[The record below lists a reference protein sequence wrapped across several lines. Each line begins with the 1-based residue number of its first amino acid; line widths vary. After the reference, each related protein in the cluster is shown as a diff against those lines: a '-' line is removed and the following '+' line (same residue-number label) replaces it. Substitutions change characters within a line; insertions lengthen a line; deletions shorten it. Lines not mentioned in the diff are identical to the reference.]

1 MDMKKKFIL
10 SNFITILTSLLF
22 IISCSKEPSET
33 IDYNGE
39 FKNIS
44 GGTLINAMAGEPS
57 NLIAM
62 IAGDSAS
69 SAIAGNIFNSL
80 LKYDENLDYAPDL
93 AESWEISNNQKT
105 ITFQLKKNLQWAD
118 GKPLTSADILF
129 TWRLITNPNTRTPY
143 SSDYQ
148 LVKNASTPDPLTF
161 KVTYESSYA
170 PALDT
175 WTSLH
180 ILPKHILKDEDINNT
195 FFSQRPTGS
204 NYYKLDEWIS
214 GQQVTLKANDKSIM
228 GAPSISKLISRIIPD
243 TSSQFLELTADNI
256 DVMNINPIQYQ
267 RVFPARKDLQQKIAL
282 YKELGNGYTYL
293 GFNLKKAPF
302 NDIRVRQALNYAI
315 DKDEVIK
322 GVLLGL
328 GEAISSPYK
337 PGTRWNNPNLSPY
350 PYDPTKALNLL
361 KDAGYVKDKNGS
373 LVKNGTPLKFEII
386 TNQNKQRE
394 MTAVLIQRRL
404 QEIGV
409 EVSIR
414 VIEWAS
420 FVNRF
425 IKTGEFDVVVLGW
438 SLSLDPDQYNIW
450 HSSQQG
456 PGQFNFLGYSNNR
469 VDELLELGRK
479 ELNPLKREK
488 IYHEFSKYLLEDSP
502 IVYLYAGY
510 GLSAVHK
517 RVKGIKN
524 PSPPAGIYHNNY
536 DWFIPKPLRRNEILA
551 Q

>member
-1 MDMKKKFIL
+1 MKKNCLF
-10 SNFITILTSLLF
+10 SNFIAIFISSIF
-22 IISCSKEPSET
+22 IISCSKDTTEV
-33 IDYNGE
+33 IDYNGK
-39 FKNIS
+39 FKHIS
-44 GGTLINAMAGEPS
+44 GGNLINAMAGEPS

-80 LKYDENLDYAPDL
+80 LKYDENLNYAPDL
-93 AESWEISNNQKT
+93 AESWQISNDQKT
-105 ITFQLKKNLQWAD
+105 ISFKLKKGLQWAD
-118 GKPLTSADILF
+118 GKPLTSADVLF
-129 TWRLITNPNTRTPY
+129 TWKLITNPNTRTPY
-143 SSDYQ
+143 ASDYQ
-148 LVKNASTPDPLTF
+148 LVKKASTPDSLTF

-195 FFSQRPTGS
+195 FFSRNPTGS
-204 NYYKLDEWIS
+204 SFYKLDEWIS
-214 GQQVTLKANDKSIM
+214 GQQVTLKANDKSVLGVPLIN
-228 GAPSISKLISRIIPD
+228 KLISRIIPD

-267 RVFPARKDLQQKIAL
+267 RVFPARKDLRQKIAL

-293 GFNLKKAPF
+293 GFNLKKTPF

-328 GEAISSPYK
+328 GEPISSPYK

-350 PYDPTKALNLL
+350 PYKPSKALVLL
-361 KDAGYVKDKNGS
+361 QEAGFKKNDDGILMKNG
-373 LVKNGTPLKFEII
+373 KPLKFEII

-394 MTAVLIQRRL
+394 MTAVVIQKRL

-425 IKTGEFDVVVLGW
+425 IKTGDFDVVVLGW

-456 PGQFNFLGYSNNR
+456 PGQFNFLGYSNKN
-469 VDELLELGRK
+469 VDKLLELGRK
-479 ELNPLKREK
+479 ELNVSKREK
-488 IYHEFSKYLLEDSP
+488 IYHKFSKYLLEDSP
-502 IVYLYAGY
+502 IIYLYAGY
-510 GLSAVHK
+510 RLSAVHK
-517 RVKGIKN
+517 RVKGIKK
-524 PSPPAGIYHNNY
+524 PAPPAGIYHNNY
-536 DWFIPKPLRRNEILA
+536 NWFIPKPLRRNEISER
-551 Q
+551 

>member
-1 MDMKKKFIL
+1 MKKNCLF
-10 SNFITILTSLLF
+10 SNFIAIFIPLIF
-22 IISCSKEPSET
+22 IISCSKDTSEV
-33 IDYNGE
+33 IDYNGK

-44 GGTLINAMAGEPS
+44 GGNLINAMAGEPS

-80 LKYDENLDYAPDL
+80 LKYDENLNYAPDL
-93 AESWEISNNQKT
+93 AESWQISNDQKT
-105 ITFQLKKNLQWAD
+105 ISFKLKKGLQWAD
-118 GKPLTSADILF
+118 GKPLTSADVLF
-129 TWRLITNPNTRTPY
+129 TWKLITNPNTRTPY
-143 SSDYQ
+143 ASDYQ
-148 LVKNASTPDPLTF
+148 LVKKASTPDSLTF

-195 FFSQRPTGS
+195 FFSRKPTGS
-204 NYYKLDEWIS
+204 SFYKLDEWIS
-214 GQQVTLKANDKSIM
+214 GQQVTLKANDKSVLGVPLIN
-228 GAPSISKLISRIIPD
+228 KLISRIIPD

-267 RVFPARKDLQQKIAL
+267 RVFPARKDLRQKIAL

-293 GFNLKKAPF
+293 GFNLKKTPF

-328 GEAISSPYK
+328 GEPISSPYK

-350 PYDPTKALNLL
+350 PYKPSKALVLL
-361 KDAGYVKDKNGS
+361 QEAGFKKNDAGILMKNG
-373 LVKNGTPLKFEII
+373 KPLKFEII

-394 MTAVLIQRRL
+394 MTAVVIQKRL

-425 IKTGEFDVVVLGW
+425 IKTGDFDVVVLGW

-456 PGQFNFLGYSNNR
+456 PGQFNFLGYSNKN
-469 VDELLELGRK
+469 VDKLLELGRK
-479 ELNPLKREK
+479 ELNVSKREK

-502 IVYLYAGY
+502 IIYLYAGY
-510 GLSAVHK
+510 ALSAVHK
-517 RVKGIKN
+517 RVKGVKN
-524 PSPPAGIYHNNY
+524 PAPPAGIYHNNY
-536 DWFIPKPLRRNEILA
+536 DWFVPKPLRRSEISA
-551 Q
+551 R

>member
-1 MDMKKKFIL
+1 MKKNCLF
-10 SNFITILTSLLF
+10 SNFIAIFISSIF
-22 IISCSKEPSET
+22 IISCSKDTTEV
-33 IDYNGE
+33 IDYNGK
-39 FKNIS
+39 FKHIS
-44 GGTLINAMAGEPS
+44 GGNLINAMAGEPS

-80 LKYDENLDYAPDL
+80 LKYDENLNYAPDL
-93 AESWEISNNQKT
+93 AESWQISNDQKT
-105 ITFQLKKNLQWAD
+105 ISFKLKKGLQWAD
-118 GKPLTSADILF
+118 GKPLTSADVLF
-129 TWRLITNPNTRTPY
+129 TWKLITNPNTRTPY
-143 SSDYQ
+143 ASDYQ
-148 LVKNASTPDPLTF
+148 LVKKASTPDSLTF

-195 FFSQRPTGS
+195 FFSRNPTGS
-204 NYYKLDEWIS
+204 SFYKLDEWIS
-214 GQQVTLKANDKSIM
+214 GQQVTLKANDKSVLGVPLIN
-228 GAPSISKLISRIIPD
+228 KLISRIIPD
-243 TSSQFLELTADNI
+243 TSSQFLELTADNL

-267 RVFPARKDLQQKIAL
+267 RVFPARKDLRQKIAL

-293 GFNLKKAPF
+293 GFNLKKTPF

-328 GEAISSPYK
+328 GEPISSPYK

-350 PYDPTKALNLL
+350 PYKPSKALVLL
-361 KDAGYVKDKNGS
+361 QEAGFKKNDDGILMKNG
-373 LVKNGTPLKFEII
+373 KPLKFEII

-394 MTAVLIQRRL
+394 MTAVVIQKRL

-425 IKTGEFDVVVLGW
+425 IKTGDFDVVVLGW

-456 PGQFNFLGYSNNR
+456 PGQFNFLGYSNKN
-469 VDELLELGRK
+469 VDKLLELGRK
-479 ELNPLKREK
+479 ELNVSKREK

-502 IVYLYAGY
+502 IIYLYAGY

-524 PSPPAGIYHNNY
+524 PAPPAGIYHNNY
-536 DWFIPKPLRRNEILA
+536 DWFVPKPLRRSEISA
-551 Q
+551 R

>member
-1 MDMKKKFIL
+1 MKKKF
-10 SNFITILTSLLF
+10 LLF
-22 IISCSKEPSET
+22 TIFICSIFIINCSKETSEV
-33 IDYNGE
+33 IDYNKK
-39 FKNIS
+39 FNIYS
-44 GGTLINAMAGEPS
+44 GGTLINAMTGEPS

-80 LKYDENLDYAPDL
+80 IKYDENLDYAPEL
-93 AESWEISNNQKT
+93 AESWKISNDQKT
-105 ITFQLKKNLQWAD
+105 ITFKLKKGLKWQD
-118 GKPLTSADILF
+118 GQPLTSSDVLF
-129 TWRLITNPNTRTPY
+129 TWKLIIDPKTRTPY
-143 SSDYQ
+143 AADYQ
-148 LVKNASTPDPLTF
+148 LVKKALTPDPLTF
-161 KVTYESSYA
+161 KITYADSYA

-175 WTSLH
+175 WASLH
-180 ILPKHILKDEDINNT
+180 ILPKHILKNEDINNT
-195 FFSQRPTGS
+195 FFSRNPIGS
-204 NYYKLDEWIS
+204 SYYKLNDWIS
-214 GQQVTLKANDKSIM
+214 GQQVTLIANNKSTSGPPLIK
-228 GAPSISKLISRIIPD
+228 KLISRIIPD

-256 DVMNINPIQYQ
+256 DLMNINPIQYQ
-267 RVFPARKDLQQKIAL
+267 RVFPARKDLQKRIGL

-302 NDIRVRQALNYAI
+302 NDIKVRQALNYAI
-315 DKDEVIK
+315 DKEEVIK

-328 GEAISSPYK
+328 GESISSPYK
-337 PGTRWNNPNLSPY
+337 PGTRWNNPNLKPY
-350 PYDPTKALNLL
+350 PYNPSKALKLL
-361 KDAGYVKDKNGS
+361 SEAGYTKNNKGILSKDGK
-373 LVKNGTPLKFEII
+373 PLKFEII

-404 QEIGV
+404 QEIGI

-425 IKTGEFDVVVLGW
+425 IKTGDFDVVVLGW

-456 PGQFNFLGYSNNR
+456 SGQFNFLGYSNKN
-469 VDELLELGRK
+469 VDKLLEVGRK
-479 ELNPLKREK
+479 ELNILKREK

-517 RVKGIKN
+517 RIKGIKQ
-524 PSPPAGIYHNNY
+524 PTPPAGIYHNSY
-536 DWFIPKPLRRNEILA
+536 DWFIPKPLRRNEILE
-551 Q
+551 

>member
-1 MDMKKKFIL
+1 
-10 SNFITILTSLLF
+10 
-22 IISCSKEPSET
+22 
-33 IDYNGE
+33 
-39 FKNIS
+39 
-44 GGTLINAMAGEPS
+44 MAGEPS

-80 LKYDENLDYAPDL
+80 IKYDENLNYAPDL
-93 AESWEISNNQKT
+93 AESWAISNNQKT
-105 ITFQLKKNLQWAD
+105 ITFKLKKGLQWAD
-118 GKPLTSADILF
+118 GNPLTSADVLF
-129 TWRLITNPNTRTPY
+129 TWKLITNPDTRTPY
-143 SSDYQ
+143 ASDYQ
-148 LVKNASTPDPLTF
+148 LVKKASAPDPLTF
-161 KVTYESSYA
+161 KITYETSYA

-175 WTSLH
+175 WSSLH

-195 FFSQRPTGS
+195 FFSRKPTGS
-204 NYYKLDEWIS
+204 SYYKLDDWIS
-214 GQQVTLKANDKSIM
+214 GQQVSLKANEKSIL
-228 GAPSISKLISRIIPD
+228 GSPLIEKLISRIIPD

-267 RVFPARKDLQQKIAL
+267 RVFPARKDLQQKVAL

-293 GFNLKKAPF
+293 GFNLKKTPF

-328 GEAISSPYK
+328 GESISSPYK

-350 PYDPTKALNLL
+350 PYKPSKALELL
-361 KDAGYVKDKNGS
+361 QEAGFKKNNDGILMKNG
-373 LVKNGTPLKFEII
+373 KPLKFEII

-394 MTAVLIQRRL
+394 MTAVVIQKRL

-409 EVSIR
+409 DVSIR

-425 IKTGEFDVVVLGW
+425 IKTGDFDVVVLGW

-456 PGQFNFLGYSNNR
+456 PGQFNFLGYSNKN
-469 VDELLELGRK
+469 VDRLLELGRK
-479 ELNPLKREK
+479 ELNVSKRE
-488 IYHEFSKYLLEDSP
+488 ENLP
-502 IVYLYAGY
+502 
-510 GLSAVHK
+510 
-517 RVKGIKN
+517 
-524 PSPPAGIYHNNY
+524 
-536 DWFIPKPLRRNEILA
+536 
-551 Q
+551 

>member
-1 MDMKKKFIL
+1 MKKNCLF
-10 SNFITILTSLLF
+10 SNFIAIFISSIF
-22 IISCSKEPSET
+22 IISCSKDTTEV
-33 IDYNGE
+33 IDYNGK
-39 FKNIS
+39 FKHIS
-44 GGTLINAMAGEPS
+44 GGNLINAMAGEPS

-80 LKYDENLDYAPDL
+80 LKYDENLNYAPDL
-93 AESWEISNNQKT
+93 AESWQISNDQKT
-105 ITFQLKKNLQWAD
+105 ISFKLKKGLQWAD
-118 GKPLTSADILF
+118 GKPLTSADVLF
-129 TWRLITNPNTRTPY
+129 TWKLITNPNTRTPY
-143 SSDYQ
+143 ASDYQ
-148 LVKNASTPDPLTF
+148 LVKKASTPDSLTF

-195 FFSQRPTGS
+195 FFSRNPTGS
-204 NYYKLDEWIS
+204 SFYKLDEWIS
-214 GQQVTLKANDKSIM
+214 GQQVTLKANDKSVLGVPLIN
-228 GAPSISKLISRIIPD
+228 KLISRIIPD
-243 TSSQFLELTADNI
+243 TSSQFLELTADNL

-267 RVFPARKDLQQKIAL
+267 RVFPARKDLRQKIAL

-293 GFNLKKAPF
+293 GFNLKKTPF

-328 GEAISSPYK
+328 GEPISSPYK

-350 PYDPTKALNLL
+350 PYKPSKALVLL
-361 KDAGYVKDKNGS
+361 QEAGFKKNDDGILMKNG
-373 LVKNGTPLKFEII
+373 KPLKFEII

-394 MTAVLIQRRL
+394 MTAVVIQKRL

-409 EVSIR
+409 EVSIW

-425 IKTGEFDVVVLGW
+425 IKTGDFDVVVLGW

-456 PGQFNFLGYSNNR
+456 PGQFNFLGYSNKN
-469 VDELLELGRK
+469 VDKLLELGRK
-479 ELNPLKREK
+479 ELNVSKREK

-502 IVYLYAGY
+502 IIYLYAGY

-524 PSPPAGIYHNNY
+524 PAPPAGIYHNNY
-536 DWFIPKPLRRNEILA
+536 DWFVPKSLRRSEISA
-551 Q
+551 R

>member
-1 MDMKKKFIL
+1 MKKKF
-10 SNFITILTSLLF
+10 LLF
-22 IISCSKEPSET
+22 IIFICSIFIINCSKESSEV
-33 IDYNGE
+33 IDYNKK
-39 FKNIS
+39 FNS
-44 GGTLINAMAGEPS
+44 DFGGTLINAMTGEPS

-80 LKYDENLDYAPDL
+80 IKYDENLDYAPEL
-93 AESWEISNNQKT
+93 AESWEISNDQKT
-105 ITFQLKKNLQWAD
+105 ITFKLKKGLKWQD
-118 GKPLTSADILF
+118 GQPLTSSDVLF
-129 TWRLITNPNTRTPY
+129 TWKLIIDPKTRTPY
-143 SSDYQ
+143 AADYQ
-148 LVKNASTPDPLTF
+148 LVKKALTPDPLTF
-161 KVTYESSYA
+161 KITYADSYA

-175 WTSLH
+175 WASLH
-180 ILPKHILKDEDINNT
+180 ILPKHILKNEDINNT
-195 FFSQRPTGS
+195 FFSRSPIGS
-204 NYYKLDEWIS
+204 SYYKLNDWIS
-214 GQQVTLKANDKSIM
+214 GQQVTLIANDKSTSGPPLIK
-228 GAPSISKLISRIIPD
+228 KLISRIIPD

-256 DVMNINPIQYQ
+256 DLMNINPIQYQ
-267 RVFPARKDLQQKIAL
+267 RVFPARKDLQKRIGL

-302 NDIRVRQALNYAI
+302 NDIKVRQALNYAI
-315 DKDEVIK
+315 DKEEVIK

-328 GEAISSPYK
+328 GESISSPYK
-337 PGTRWNNPNLSPY
+337 PGTRWNNPNLKPY
-350 PYDPTKALNLL
+350 PYNPSKALKLL
-361 KDAGYVKDKNGS
+361 SEAGYTKNNKGILSKDGK
-373 LVKNGTPLKFEII
+373 PLKFEII

-404 QEIGV
+404 QEIGI

-425 IKTGEFDVVVLGW
+425 IKTGDFDVVVLGW

-456 PGQFNFLGYSNNR
+456 SGQFNFLGYSNKN
-469 VDELLELGRK
+469 VDKLLEVGRK
-479 ELNPLKREK
+479 ELNILKREK

-517 RVKGIKN
+517 RIKGIKQ
-524 PSPPAGIYHNNY
+524 PTPPAGIYHNSY
-536 DWFIPKPLRRNEILA
+536 DWFIPKPLRRNEILE
-551 Q
+551 

>member
-1 MDMKKKFIL
+1 MKKKFL
-10 SNFITILTSLLF
+10 SFNLIAIFISSIFLL
-22 IISCSKEPSET
+22 SCSKNTSEV

-39 FKNIS
+39 FKNSS
-44 GGTLINAMAGEPS
+44 GGNLINAMAGEPS

-80 LKYDENLDYAPDL
+80 LKYDENLNYVPDL

-105 ITFQLKKNLQWAD
+105 ISFKLKKGLRWAD
-118 GKPLTSADILF
+118 GKPLTSADVLF
-129 TWRLITNPNTRTPY
+129 TWKLITNPNTRTPY
-143 SSDYQ
+143 ASDYQ
-148 LVKNASTPDPLTF
+148 LVKKASTPDPLTF

-175 WTSLH
+175 WASLH

-195 FFSQRPTGS
+195 FFSRKPTGS
-204 NYYKLDEWIS
+204 SYYKLDEWIS
-214 GQQVTLKANDKSIM
+214 GQQVTLKANDKSVSGTPLIK
-228 GAPSISKLISRIIPD
+228 KLISRIIPD

-267 RVFPARKDLQQKIAL
+267 RVFPAKKDLQQKIAL

-350 PYDPTKALNLL
+350 PYSPSKALELL
-361 KDAGYVKDKNGS
+361 ADAGYIKDKNGS
-373 LVKNGTPLKFEII
+373 LTKDGKPLKFEII

-409 EVSIR
+409 KVSIR

-425 IKTGEFDVVVLGW
+425 IKTGDFDVVVLGW
-438 SLSLDPDQYNIW
+438 GLSLDPDQYNIW
-450 HSSQQG
+450 HSSQQE
-456 PGQFNFLGYSNNR
+456 PGQFNFLGYSNKT
-469 VDELLELGRK
+469 VDQLLELGRK
-479 ELNPLKREK
+479 ELNPHKREK
-488 IYHEFSKYLLEDSP
+488 IYREFSKHILEDSP

-510 GLSAVHK
+510 GLSAIHK
-517 RVKGIKN
+517 RVKGIKK
-524 PSPPAGIYHNNY
+524 PAPPAGIYHNNY

>member
-1 MDMKKKFIL
+1 MKKKFL
-10 SNFITILTSLLF
+10 SFNLIAIFISSIFLL
-22 IISCSKEPSET
+22 SCSKNTSEV

-39 FKNIS
+39 FKNSS
-44 GGTLINAMAGEPS
+44 GGNLINAMAGEPS

-80 LKYDENLDYAPDL
+80 LKYDENLNYVPDL

-105 ITFQLKKNLQWAD
+105 ISFKLKKGLQWAD
-118 GKPLTSADILF
+118 SKPLTSADVLF
-129 TWRLITNPNTRTPY
+129 TWKLITNPNTRTPY
-143 SSDYQ
+143 ASDYQ
-148 LVKNASTPDPLTF
+148 LVKKASTPDPLTF

-175 WTSLH
+175 WASLH

-195 FFSQRPTGS
+195 FFSRKPTGS
-204 NYYKLDEWIS
+204 SYYKLDEWIS
-214 GQQVTLKANDKSIM
+214 GQQVTLKANDKSVSGTPLIK
-228 GAPSISKLISRIIPD
+228 KLISRIIPD

-350 PYDPTKALNLL
+350 PYSPSKALELL
-361 KDAGYVKDKNGS
+361 ADAGYIKDKNGS
-373 LVKNGTPLKFEII
+373 LTKDGKPLKFEII

-394 MTAVLIQRRL
+394 MTAILIQRRL

-409 EVSIR
+409 KVSIR

-425 IKTGEFDVVVLGW
+425 IKTGDFDVVVLGW
-438 SLSLDPDQYNIW
+438 GLSLDPDQYNIW

-456 PGQFNFLGYSNNR
+456 PGQFNFLGYSNKT
-469 VDELLELGRK
+469 VDQLLELGRK
-479 ELNPLKREK
+479 ELNPHKREK
-488 IYHEFSKYLLEDSP
+488 IYREFSKHLLEDSP

-517 RVKGIKN
+517 RVKGIKK
-524 PSPPAGIYHNNY
+524 PAPPAGIYHNNY
-536 DWFIPKPLRRNEILA
+536 DWFIPKPLRRNEILE

>member
-1 MDMKKKFIL
+1 MKKKFL
-10 SNFITILTSLLF
+10 SFNLIAIFISSIFLL
-22 IISCSKEPSET
+22 SCSKNTSEV

-39 FKNIS
+39 FKNSS
-44 GGTLINAMAGEPS
+44 GGNLINAMAGEPS

-80 LKYDENLDYAPDL
+80 LKYDENLNYIPDL
-93 AESWEISNNQKT
+93 AESWKISNNQKT
-105 ITFQLKKNLQWAD
+105 ISFKLKKDLQWAD
-118 GKPLTSADILF
+118 GKPLTSADVLF
-129 TWRLITNPNTRTPY
+129 TWKLITNPNTRTPY
-143 SSDYQ
+143 ASDYQ
-148 LVKNASTPDPLTF
+148 LVKKASTPDPLTF

-175 WTSLH
+175 WASLH

-195 FFSQRPTGS
+195 FFSRKPTGS
-204 NYYKLDEWIS
+204 SYYKLDEWIS
-214 GQQVTLKANDKSIM
+214 GQQVTLKANDKSVSGTPLIE
-228 GAPSISKLISRIIPD
+228 KLISRIIPD

-350 PYDPTKALNLL
+350 PYSPSKALELL
-361 KDAGYVKDKNGS
+361 ADAGYIKDKNGS
-373 LVKNGTPLKFEII
+373 LTKDGKPLKFEII

-409 EVSIR
+409 KVSIR

-425 IKTGEFDVVVLGW
+425 IKTGDFDVVVLGW
-438 SLSLDPDQYNIW
+438 GLSLDPDQYNIW

-456 PGQFNFLGYSNNR
+456 PGQFNFLGYSNKT
-469 VDELLELGRK
+469 VDQLLELGRK
-479 ELNPLKREK
+479 ELNPHKREK
-488 IYHEFSKYLLEDSP
+488 IYREFSKHLLEDSP

-517 RVKGIKN
+517 RVKGIKK
-524 PSPPAGIYHNNY
+524 PAPPAGIYHNNY
-536 DWFIPKPLRRNEILA
+536 DWFIPKPLRRNEILE

>member
-1 MDMKKKFIL
+1 MKKKLPFY
-10 SNFITILTSLLF
+10 NFITIFISLIF
-22 IISCSKEPSET
+22 IISCSKEISEV
-33 IDYNGE
+33 IDYNEE
-39 FKNIS
+39 FKKSFGGNI
-44 GGTLINAMAGEPS
+44 INAMAGEPS

-69 SAIAGNIFNSL
+69 SAIAANIFNSL
-80 LKYDENLDYAPDL
+80 LKYDENLNYAPDL
-93 AESWEISNNQKT
+93 AESWQISNNQKT
-105 ITFQLKKNLQWAD
+105 ITFKLKKNLQWSD
-118 GKPLTSADILF
+118 GKPLTSADVLF
-129 TWRLITNPNTRTPY
+129 TWKLITNPNTRTPY
-143 SSDYQ
+143 ASDYQ
-148 LVKNASTPDPLTF
+148 LVKSASAPDPLTF
-161 KVTYESSYA
+161 KITYESSYA

-175 WTSLH
+175 WTTLH
-180 ILPKHILKDEDINNT
+180 ILPRHILKDEDINNT
-195 FFSQRPTGS
+195 FFSRRPTGS
-204 NYYKLDEWIS
+204 SYYKLDEWIS
-214 GQQVTLKANDKSIM
+214 GQQVTLKANDKSTLGVPLIE
-228 GAPSISKLISRIIPD
+228 KLISRIIPD

-256 DVMNINPIQYQ
+256 DLMNINPIQYQ
-267 RVFPARKDLQQKIAL
+267 RVFPAREDLQKKIAL

-315 DKDEVIK
+315 NKDEVIK

-328 GEAISSPYK
+328 GEVISSPYK
-337 PGTRWNNPNLSPY
+337 PGTRWSNPNLSPY
-350 PYDPTKALNLL
+350 PYNPSKALNLL
-361 KDAGYVKDKNGS
+361 AEAGFIKDKNGS
-373 LVKNGTPLKFEII
+373 LVKNGKPLKFEII

-409 EVSIR
+409 KVSIR

-425 IKTGEFDVVVLGW
+425 IKTGDFDVVVLGW

-456 PGQFNFLGYSNNR
+456 PGQFNFLGYSNKN
-469 VDELLELGRK
+469 VDKLLEIGRT

-488 IYHEFSKYLLEDSP
+488 IYHKFSKYLLEDSP
-502 IVYLYAGY
+502 IVFLYAGY

-536 DWFIPKPLRRNEILA
+536 DWFIPKPLRRKEILE

>member
-1 MDMKKKFIL
+1 MKKKFL
-10 SNFITILTSLLF
+10 SFNLIAIFISSIFLLN
-22 IISCSKEPSET
+22 CSKDASEV

-39 FKNIS
+39 FKNSS
-44 GGTLINAMAGEPS
+44 GGNLINAMAGEPS

-80 LKYDENLDYAPDL
+80 LKYDENLNYVPDL

-105 ITFQLKKNLQWAD
+105 ISFKLKKGLRWAD
-118 GKPLTSADILF
+118 GKPLTSADVLF
-129 TWRLITNPNTRTPY
+129 TWKLITNPNTRTPY
-143 SSDYQ
+143 ASDYQ
-148 LVKNASTPDPLTF
+148 LVKKASTPDPLTF

-175 WTSLH
+175 WASLH

-195 FFSQRPTGS
+195 FFSRKPTGS
-204 NYYKLDEWIS
+204 SYYKLDEWIS
-214 GQQVTLKANDKSIM
+214 GQQVTLKANDKSVSGTPLIK
-228 GAPSISKLISRIIPD
+228 KLISRIIPD

-350 PYDPTKALNLL
+350 PYSPSKALELL
-361 KDAGYVKDKNGS
+361 ADAGYIKDKNGS
-373 LVKNGTPLKFEII
+373 LTKDGKPLKFEII

-409 EVSIR
+409 KVSIR

-425 IKTGEFDVVVLGW
+425 IKTGDFDVVVLGW
-438 SLSLDPDQYNIW
+438 GLSLDPDQYNIW
-450 HSSQQG
+450 HSSQQE
-456 PGQFNFLGYSNNR
+456 PGQFNFLGYSNKT
-469 VDELLELGRK
+469 VDQLLELGRK
-479 ELNPLKREK
+479 ELNPHKREK
-488 IYHEFSKYLLEDSP
+488 IYREFSKHLLEDSP

-517 RVKGIKN
+517 RVKGIKK
-524 PSPPAGIYHNNY
+524 PAPPAGIYHNNY
-536 DWFIPKPLRRNEILA
+536 DWFIPKPLRRNEILE

>member
-1 MDMKKKFIL
+1 MKKNCLF
-10 SNFITILTSLLF
+10 SNFIAIFISSIF
-22 IISCSKEPSET
+22 IISCSKDTTEV
-33 IDYNGE
+33 IDYNGK
-39 FKNIS
+39 FKHIS
-44 GGTLINAMAGEPS
+44 GGNLINAMAGEPS

-80 LKYDENLDYAPDL
+80 LKYDENLNYAPDL
-93 AESWEISNNQKT
+93 AESWQISNDQKT
-105 ITFQLKKNLQWAD
+105 ISFKLKKGLQWAD
-118 GKPLTSADILF
+118 GKPLTSADVLF
-129 TWRLITNPNTRTPY
+129 TWKLITNPNTRTPY
-143 SSDYQ
+143 ASDYQ
-148 LVKNASTPDPLTF
+148 LVKKASTPDSLTF

-195 FFSQRPTGS
+195 FFSRNPTGS
-204 NYYKLDEWIS
+204 SFYKLDEWIS
-214 GQQVTLKANDKSIM
+214 GQQVTLKANDKSVLGVPLIN
-228 GAPSISKLISRIIPD
+228 KLISRIIPD
-243 TSSQFLELTADNI
+243 TSSQFLELTADNL

-267 RVFPARKDLQQKIAL
+267 RVFPARKDLRQKIAL

-293 GFNLKKAPF
+293 GFNLKKTPF

-328 GEAISSPYK
+328 GEPISSPYK

-350 PYDPTKALNLL
+350 PYKPSKALVLL
-361 KDAGYVKDKNGS
+361 QEAGFKKNDDGILMKNG
-373 LVKNGTPLKFEII
+373 KPLKFEII

-394 MTAVLIQRRL
+394 MTAVVIQKRL

-425 IKTGEFDVVVLGW
+425 IKTGDFDVVVLGW

-456 PGQFNFLGYSNNR
+456 PGQFNFLGYSNKN
-469 VDELLELGRK
+469 VDKLLELGRE
-479 ELNPLKREK
+479 ELNVSKREE
-488 IYHEFSKYLLEDSP
+488 IYHKFSKYLLEDSP
-502 IVYLYAGY
+502 IIYLYAGY

-524 PSPPAGIYHNNY
+524 PAPPAGIYHNNY
-536 DWFIPKPLRRNEILA
+536 DWFVPEPLRRNEISA
-551 Q
+551 R

>member
-1 MDMKKKFIL
+1 MKKKSIL
-10 SNFITILTSLLF
+10 FNFITLYISLILLT
-22 IISCSKEPSET
+22 SCSKESFEV
-33 IDYNGE
+33 IDYNKK
-39 FKNIS
+39 FTNS
-44 GGTLINAMAGEPS
+44 YGGTLVNAMAGEPS

-62 IAGDSAS
+62 VAGDSAS

-80 LKYDENLDYAPDL
+80 IKYDENLNYAPDL
-93 AESWEISNNQKT
+93 AESWKISNNQKT
-105 ITFQLKKNLQWAD
+105 ITFTLKKNLKWSD
-118 GKPLTSADILF
+118 GLPLTSEDVLF
-129 TWRLITNPNTRTPY
+129 TWKLITNPTTRTPY
-143 SSDYQ
+143 GSDYQ
-148 LVKNASTPDPLTF
+148 LVKEASAPDALTF
-161 KVTYESSYA
+161 KITYASSYA

-175 WTSLH
+175 WTALH
-180 ILPKHILKDEDINNT
+180 ILPKHILKDEDINKT
-195 FFSQRPTGS
+195 FFSRKPTGS
-204 NYYKLDEWIS
+204 SYYKLDEWIS
-214 GQQVTLKANDKSIM
+214 GQQVVLKASNNSTS
-228 GAPSISKLISRIIPD
+228 GPPSIEKLISRIIPD

-256 DVMNINPIQYQ
+256 DLMNINPIQYQ

-302 NDIRVRQALNYAI
+302 NDIRVRQALNFAI

-328 GEAISSPYK
+328 GESISSPYK

-350 PYDPTKALNLL
+350 PYKPKKALELL
-361 KDAGYVKDKNGS
+361 SEAGFIKNKDGL
-373 LVKNGTPLKFEII
+373 LVKNGKPLKFEII

-425 IKTGEFDVVVLGW
+425 IKTGDFDVVVLGW
-438 SLSLDPDQYNIW
+438 GLSLDPDQFNIW

-456 PGQFNFLGYSNNR
+456 PGQFNFLGYENKK
-469 VDELLELGRK
+469 VDKLLELGRK
-479 ELNPLKREK
+479 ELNPQKREK
-488 IYHEFSKYLLEDSP
+488 IYHQFSKYLLEDSP

-517 RVKGIKN
+517 RVKGIKK
-524 PSPPAGIYHNNY
+524 PAPPAGIYHNNY
-536 DWFIPKPLRRNEILA
+536 NWFIPKPLRRNEILER
-551 Q
+551 